1 MLYVAVV
8 CFHCFKLFHGVIYHI
23 LFIYF
28 YCSWTFGVVCRFL
41 LLEIM
46 LL

>member
-23 LFIYF
+23 LFISTVRGHLGLFVGF
-28 YCSWTFGVVCRFL
+28 YC
-41 LLEIM
+41 
-46 LL
+46 